1 MRLMHATQ
9 CQQLLPILLKIDT
22 EYRLYL
28 NEAASINYS
37 EFNYTGNMAV
47 GVRRAIEYL
56 RQAPHIPT
64 AIPLRIHVRPL
75 LVEGCIAYTPA
86 VVEILLDSEQ
96 TPTEAA
102 HTLWHEL
109 VHLLLILGG
118 RTDHDEEQVDK
129 IAARLAQACPEV
141 LTLCG
146 LTNKFTGKQT
156 ETNSL

>member
-1 MRLMHATQ
+1 MRMDWPFQKHKRS
-9 CQQLLPILLKIDT
+9 KI
-22 EYRLYL
+22 
-28 NEAASINYS
+28 S
-37 EFNYTGNMAV
+37 
-47 GVRRAIEYL
+47 
-56 RQAPHIPT
+56 
-64 AIPLRIHVRPL
+64 
-75 LVEGCIAYTPA
+75 
-86 VVEILLDSEQ
+86 
-96 TPTEAA
+96 
-102 HTLWHEL
+102 L